1 MRINEFIN
9 KKNLKELY
17 ERNKLAKPLN
27 ERHQLNEF
35 VPVAVAAAASALGI
49 SADVLIGALGLSAA
63 TAVAVDMQQDPEKYT
78 NLSNALIGTTGV
90 LAATLLQQFATTPE
104 EVDDTII
111 SGAQAAREA
120 EQAEQIEFLTSIGI
134 PENNINTDISAY
146 SPYQGMTAA
155 EREER
160 LMQDMARD
168 AEFKSDSERRNFEID
183 MAAALDNTK
192 RELQRSIEQKL
203 EADGVTLNRETRE
216 NIRAF
221 VNSGTAEELLSK
233 IDPTEIQLSRS
244 SETQAINNTVNEFV
258 SGITADD
265 ISSTTSATATTLA
278 PDAVRPTV
286 GTTGSMPAATTSTAD
301 VRARPEGPA
310 AGMPAATAEPLPTLI
325 QPQVSDVPTTAP
337 TATQSDDSITSPTAD
352 REVAR
357 TSPPALTAPAADN
370 TKPAVDT
377 SVTAT
382 PRTADDEETPAP
394 DLVGGKDIPDQTA
407 PDLVGGR
414 DIPDLPAP
422 ATGPAA
428 ITPPTAGTGAA
439 APPGINIP
447 GLAGGLIGG
456 LGNIGSNLLA
466 KPQAAT
472 AARTDTA
479 VRQIRNPRPKPVRD
493 PKPKL
498 SGKPSGSSTGFKS
511 PLIRLNDPL
520 DLRRN
525 IDTWAGG

>member
-1 MRINEFIN
+1 
-9 KKNLKELY
+9 
-17 ERNKLAKPLN
+17 
-27 ERHQLNEF
+27 
-35 VPVAVAAAASALGI
+35 
-49 SADVLIGALGLSAA
+49 
-63 TAVAVDMQQDPEKYT
+63 
-78 NLSNALIGTTGV
+78 
-90 LAATLLQQFATTPE
+90 
-104 EVDDTII
+104 
-111 SGAQAAREA
+111 
-120 EQAEQIEFLTSIGI
+120 
-134 PENNINTDISAY
+134 
-146 SPYQGMTAA
+146 
-155 EREER
+155 
-160 LMQDMARD
+160 
-168 AEFKSDSERRNFEID
+168 
-183 MAAALDNTK
+183 
-192 RELQRSIEQKL
+192 
-203 EADGVTLNRETRE
+203 
-216 NIRAF
+216 
-221 VNSGTAEELLSK
+221 
-233 IDPTEIQLSRS
+233 
-244 SETQAINNTVNEFV
+244 
-258 SGITADD
+258 
-265 ISSTTSATATTLA
+265 
-278 PDAVRPTV
+278 
-286 GTTGSMPAATTSTAD
+286 
-301 VRARPEGPA
+301 
-310 AGMPAATAEPLPTLI
+310 MPAATAEPLPTLI
-325 QPQVSDVPTTAP
+325 QPQVSDVPPTAP

-352 REVAR
+352 REVDR
-357 TSPPALTAPAADN
+357 TSLPALTVPAADN

-479 VRQIRNPRPKPVRD
+479 VRQDRNPKPK

>member
-78 NLSNALIGTTGV
+78 NLSNALTGTTGV

-233 IDPTEIQLSRS
+233 IDPNEIQLSRS

-286 GTTGSMPAATTSTAD
+286 GTTGSMPAAT
-301 VRARPEGPA
+301 
-310 AGMPAATAEPLPTLI
+310 AEPLPTLI

-357 TSPPALTAPAADN
+357 TSPPALTAPEADN

-479 VRQIRNPRPKPVRD
+479 VRQVRNPRPKPVRD

>member
-9 KKNLKELY
+9 TKNLKELY

-265 ISSTTSATATTLA
+265 ISSTTSATATNLA

-325 QPQVSDVPTTAP
+325 QPQVSDVPPTAP

-352 REVAR
+352 REVDR
-357 TSPPALTAPAADN
+357 TSLPALTVPAADN

-479 VRQIRNPRPKPVRD
+479 VRQDRNPKPK